1 MKNSFLLFALLLS
14 INLLAQQTEGTIHFT
29 ETIHF
34 EVELPAGQEHLKDLI
49 PSSQSHAKVLY
60 FTADKSLYKDIDTDD
75 GATEINQV
83 DENQN
88 VQIKIETGSSDNRLL
103 KDFVKEQTID
113 QREFLGK
120 KFLIKG
126 ALAKM
131 EWKITGE
138 QKELLGFA
146 CQKAIL
152 ADTSQHIIAWFTAQI
167 PASNGPDMFGNLPGM
182 ILELENGEQTII
194 ANKVAFGTISSD
206 LLETPK
212 KGKKVTQEEFQ
223 KIQEE
228 KLKEIGGD
236 GSGQT
241 VIRMEVRGE

>member
-1 MKNSFLLFALLLS
+1 MKNSILLFALLLS

-29 ETIHF
+29 ETIRF
-34 EVELPAGQEHLKDLI
+34 EVDLPAGQEHLKDLI

-60 FTADKSLYKDIDTDD
+60 FTADKSLYRDSDTDD

-88 VQIKIETGSSDNRLL
+88 IQIQIETGSSDNRLL
-103 KDFVKEQTID
+103 KDFVKEQIID

-120 KFLIKG
+120 KFLIEG
-126 ALAKM
+126 DLAKM
-131 EWKITGE
+131 GWKITGE
-138 QKELLGFA
+138 QKDLLGFA

-152 ADTSQHIIAWFTAQI
+152 ADSSQNIVAWFTPQI
-167 PASNGPDMFGNLPGM
+167 PIPNGPDMFGNLPGM
-182 ILELENGEQTII
+182 ILELENGEQTIL
-194 ANKVAFGTISSD
+194 ATKVAFEKISSD

-212 KGKKVTQEEFQ
+212 KGKKVSQEEFQ

-228 KLKEIGGD
+228 KLKEMGGD

-241 VIRMEVRGE
+241 VIRMEVRGK